1 MIRMTTG
8 LRGGAAMA
16 LLLAAGAAAAQA
28 PPPAA
33 VSQPGAAPIAPPA
46 LLAPDAPREAIGAW
60 LAQNL
65 PASRGRQVY
74 INGGE
79 AFWVEHE
86 DVDSKN
92 SMLVTATIE
101 SENIADSQLTWRSAY
116 QVTQFDCE
124 KQQQYH
130 IYLTHYVGNGLTGE
144 VTKDAPL
151 IKRSEFVPPTA
162 MDFAHVRAVCL
173 PAYDRVRKRT
183 YTVTVPAG

>member
-1 MIRMTTG
+1 MSRMTKG
-8 LRGGAAMA
+8 LRAALTTA
-16 LLLAAGAAAAQA
+16 LLLAASAAGAQPA
-28 PPPAA
+28 PPAPVA
-33 VSQPGAAPIAPPA
+33 QGGAAPVAPPA

-65 PASRGRQVY
+65 PGSRGKQVY

-79 AFWVEHE
+79 AFWIEHE
-86 DVDSKN
+86 DVESKN
-92 SMLVTATIE
+92 AMVITATIE
-101 SENIADSQLTWRSAY
+101 SENIADTGLNWRSAY

-151 IKRSEFVPPTA
+151 IKRSDFVPPTA
-162 MDFAHVRAVCL
+162 ADFAHVRAVCL
-173 PAYDRVRKRT
+173 PAYDRIRKRT
-183 YTVTVPAG
+183 YTVTVPPQ

>member
-1 MIRMTTG
+1 MT
-8 LRGGAAMA
+8 LMKGAKSVA
-16 LLLAAGAAAAQA
+16 LVAAIVCAGTAGAQTRPPVGAAQA
-28 PPPAA
+28 
-33 VSQPGAAPIAPPA
+33 APPA
-46 LLAPDAPREAIGAW
+46 LLAPDAPREAIAAW

-65 PASRGRQVY
+65 PASRGKQVY

-92 SMLVTATIE
+92 GMLITATIE
-101 SENIADSQLTWRSAY
+101 SENIADTDLTWRSAY

-124 KQQQYH
+124 KQQQYR
-130 IYLTHYVGNGLTGE
+130 IYLTRYLGNGLTGE

-151 IKRSEFVPPTA
+151 IKRSDFIAPTS
-162 MDFAHVRAVCL
+162 MDFAHIRAVCL

-183 YTVTVPAG
+183 YTVTVPPQ

>member
-1 MIRMTTG
+1 MIRIRTG
-8 LRGGAAMA
+8 LRGALAMA
-16 LLLAAGAAAAQA
+16 LMLAAGAAVAQA
-28 PPPAA
+28 PRSAA
-33 VSQPGAAPIAPPA
+33 PLGAAPLAPPA

-79 AFWVEHE
+79 AFWIEHE
-86 DVDSKN
+86 DADSKN
-92 SMLVTATIE
+92 GMLITATIE
-101 SENIADSQLTWRSAY
+101 SENIADSELTWRSAY

-130 IYLTHYVGNGLTGE
+130 IYLTHYVGNGLTGD

-173 PAYDRVRKRT
+173 PAYDRIRKRT